1 MREKSGEWNV
11 LDVLDAAEMAL
22 RLPYIARFHF
32 RPVAEAGDTLWRQ
45 GKDCIV
51 STERWVDGG
60 IKYISINWWDSDG
73 KTMSPSVS
81 RCYVFPVA

>member
-1 MREKSGEWNV
+1 MKQAMREKSGEWNV

-51 STERWVDGG
+51 YTERWVDGG
-60 IKYISINWWDSDG
+60 IKYISVN
-73 KTMSPSVS
+73 
-81 RCYVFPVA
+81 